1 MTTTE
6 KWIITQKAKDLN
18 WTQTHIVVAL
28 QRCLSKNKL
37 DDWVVFN
44 FFALKSHEICFND
57 FFDFN

>member
-18 WTQTHIVVAL
+18 WTQTYIVVAL
-28 QRCLSKNKL
+28 QRYVSTNEL

-44 FFALKSHEICFND
+44 FFSLKSH
-57 FFDFN
+57 

>member
-18 WTQTHIVVAL
+18 WIQTHIVVAL
-28 QRCLSKNKL
+28 QRCLSKNEL

-44 FFALKSHEICFND
+44 FFALKSH
-57 FFDFN
+57 